1 MKKPNPLA
9 LLTFFGVLAVLLYI
23 LITNVWGIF
32 TVLEKEEDP
41 LVTRIKQEIILPFC
55 ETNGDLSE
63 DQLTLYFS
71 DDFIS
76 FYRDVEVTN
85 WKTFERHTPLTAA
98 KEKYQ
103 YLFTQYID
111 FKDCESYLKNMR
123 IKSLEEYVP
132 EFESDIGFA
141 DYIFDYNP
149 SKNVSIA
156 LFIKYDKDGNLR
168 IKSVAR
174 SASVY
179 LKK

>member
-1 MKKPNPLA
+1 
-9 LLTFFGVLAVLLYI
+9 LAVLLYI

-55 ETNGDLSE
+55 ETYGDIDE
-63 DQLTLYFS
+63 NTVQNFFS
-71 DDFIS
+71 SGFIS
-76 FYRDVEVTN
+76 HYDNRPTNYRVTVHS
-85 WKTFERHTPLTAA
+85 HTSLTAA
-98 KEKYQ
+98 KEKYEHM
-103 YLFTQYID
+103 YIKYIE

-141 DYIFDYNP
+141 DYIFRYNP

-156 LFIKYDKDGNLR
+156 LFIDYNPDGSLK
-168 IKSVAR
+168 IESVAR